1 MSQRI
6 IGRMTCSFAVFALFV
21 LISSQAHAI
30 PAFSRAHKVECT
42 TCHTM
47 YPELNEYGE
56 AFLKN
61 SYVYVGKGSKAA
73 KKPIATPA
81 ATPAAAKDATGDGA
95 PVVKGDGDAGK
106 LSKLKAGAMGAS
118 AAPQTAAAPAESTEA
133 ETADTQSEGMK
144 LAGIPEQLPISFTG
158 SINYSAGDRNNS
170 SPGDNNVDFSARS
183 FKLQAG
189 GNFRDKV
196 GFFVTYLAYSEQNT
210 GTPGVTNT
218 STLPSNN
225 KTDINEFFLQWRNAL
240 GTPVNVKIGRFQP
253 KLGLW
258 KSNNKLSMTYN
269 YIPYSYTVGTLTS
282 GSVFRV
288 DQTQDA
294 IELNST
300 LGKRFF
306 TAAGIVNHKGQNQK
320 DGYGHFSYKFGGAD
334 YLGNEPNVDLD
345 KEENVLDFL
354 TVSTGAYGYYGQN
367 GIYDNNA
374 IPRNTFYRAGLDAEV
389 LYKIFRMRMLAG
401 FGHDDNVLL
410 NTKPTPWTNVISK
423 AATVEGEVTL
433 LVNLIAAGRFEYLQE
448 ESGNTPVNPTLN
460 NNKNIYIRRYVGT
473 IGYAP
478 LENLKLALEYKY
490 EIGPIFVNTVYTP
503 NSINRIGT
511 ASATFSF

>member
-1 MSQRI
+1 MSNKLSLLAGI
-6 IGRMTCSFAVFALFV
+6 ITFCV
-21 LISSQAHAI
+21 LHLVVAGTSHAI

-42 TCHTM
+42 TCHTI
-47 YPELNEYGE
+47 YPELNEYGD

-61 SYVYVGKGSKAA
+61 SYVYVGKGSKTA
-73 KKPIATPA
+73 KKPAAAPA
-81 ATPAAAKDATGDGA
+81 PAAATAKETPAGDA
-95 PVVKGDGDAGK
+95 PLVKGDGDAGK

-118 AAPQTAAAPAESTEA
+118 AAPQATAAAPAEAPAAEATE
-133 ETADTQSEGMK
+133 TQSEGMV

-158 SINYSAGDRNNS
+158 SINYSAGDRNNA
-170 SPGDNNVDFSARS
+170 SPGGNNVDFSAQS

-196 GFFVTYLAYSEQNT
+196 GFFVTYLAYSQGASND
-210 GTPGVTNT
+210 NT
-218 STLPSNN
+218 SVTPPNN
-225 KTDINEFFLQWRNAL
+225 GTNINEFFMQWRNAL

-258 KSNNKLSMTYN
+258 KSNNKVSMTYN

-288 DQTQDA
+288 DQPQDA
-294 IELNST
+294 IELNSI

-306 TAAGIVNHKGQNQK
+306 AAAGIVNHKGQNQK

-345 KEENVLDFL
+345 KEESVLDFL
-354 TVSTGAYGYYGQN
+354 TVSTGAYGYYGEN
-367 GIYDNNA
+367 GVYDNNS

-389 LYKIFRMRMLAG
+389 LYKIFRLRMLAG
-401 FGHDDNVLL
+401 YGHDDNVLL
-410 NTKPTPWTNVISK
+410 NTHPTPWTDVFSK
-423 AATVEGEVTL
+423 TAAVEAEVTL

-448 ESGNTPVNPTLN
+448 TSDNTPVNPTLN
-460 NNKNIYIRRYVGT
+460 NNRDIYIRRYIAT
-473 IGYAP
+473 LAYAP

-490 EIGPIFVNTVYTP
+490 ETGPNFRSNSYDP